1 MKKVGLVFCMIAI
14 FACTNNPVPK
24 PDRLLDDE
32 VMTDILYDLAILQ
45 AIDGSLPNKLTENN
59 LEGKKYIYKKYKID
73 SITYYQNQRYY
84 AADIKKY
91 KEIYQEVLDRLDEA
105 NKKNDTVLPLGKQQH
120 KQKHKKRHPQR
131 QKQPHQQRLK

>member
-14 FACTNNPVPK
+14 LACTNNPVPK

-45 AIDGSLPNKLTENN
+45 AIDGSLPNKLTEKN

-73 SITYYQNQRYY
+73 SITYYQ
-84 AADIKKY
+84 
-91 KEIYQEVLDRLDEA
+91 EIYQEVLDRLDEA
-105 NKKNDTVLPLGKQQH
+105 NKKNDTVLPLGKQ
-120 KQKHKKRHPQR
+120 
-131 QKQPHQQRLK
+131 RLK